1 MGDVILTMKGI
12 DKSFPGVHALDH
24 VDLEI
29 RKGEVLAL
37 MGENG
42 AGKSTLMNII
52 ADVIDSTSGE
62 VLYDGEPIKKL
73 GDDYRRH
80 IGYLPQKVGYYGNFT
95 AANTLEYFAL
105 LKGLE
110 KTKIKESVKE
120 ILEKVNLQASINDK
134 VKTFSGGM
142 KQRLGIAIA
151 LIGNPDILILDEP
164 TVGLDPKERINFRN
178 VISELAK
185 DKIIILSTHIVSDV
199 DMIAQYI
206 ILIKKGELIG
216 KQTLCLRD
224 HLPVVGK
231 IQGRGFIAHIK
242 APDSRVIREIFYRVL
257 IFFNRMRLG
266 KPSRIFAVPTPPGRQ
281 NPVED
286 RAQSVFFEKIQGV
299 PVVINTGHKINAA
312 FGNFFDMPLRPGIG
326 PQGISADIQPGS
338 IHPGIQ
344 SVSALSVKCCPG
356 AESGQS

>member
-1 MGDVILTMKGI
+1 MLELRNVSKTYGNK
-12 DKSFPGVHALDH
+12 KALDNIEMT
-24 VDLEI
+24 LRPGI
-29 RKGEVLAL
+29 YGLL
-37 MGENG
+37 GPNG

-105 LKGLE
+105 LKGVE
-110 KTKIKESVKE
+110 KSKIKESVKE

-216 KQTLCLRD
+216 MDTKDGILKLVGEDENITLED
-224 HLPVVGK
+224 VYMH
-231 IQGRGFIAHIK
+231 
-242 APDSRVIREIFYRVL
+242 FY
-257 IFFNRMRLG
+257 
-266 KPSRIFAVPTPPGRQ
+266 KDEEQ
-281 NPVED
+281 
-286 RAQSVFFEKIQGV
+286 
-299 PVVINTGHKINAA
+299 
-312 FGNFFDMPLRPGIG
+312 
-326 PQGISADIQPGS
+326 
-338 IHPGIQ
+338 
-344 SVSALSVKCCPG
+344 
-356 AESGQS
+356 